1 MYIPIFTHPAAPH
14 CVSLCARVCVLYVR
28 SVGYSGRKPLR
39 SEENC
44 WAIVRVT
51 RLVVRGEK
59 GGGKGGRR
67 RPRSKSAEGNRELQS
82 KRDITLSK
90 TGCYAP
96 SLPLPASSSP
106 SFCSLSDQLLL
117 IKILT
122 ADLPGSPSSSPPRPP
137 SLALLPT
144 VSLPLFSLL

>member
-1 MYIPIFTHPAAPH
+1 MYIPIFTHPAAQH

-59 GGGKGGRR
+59 GGGEGRGKGGGGV
-67 RPRSKSAEGNRELQS
+67 EGRDQKVLKEIESYKAREISLCQ
-82 KRDITLSK
+82 KL
-90 TGCYAP
+90 AVMLLLFH
-96 SLPLPASSSP
+96 SLPPHLPVSVP
-106 SFCSLSDQLLL
+106 SVTNYC
-117 IKILT
+117 
-122 ADLPGSPSSSPPRPP
+122 
-137 SLALLPT
+137 
-144 VSLPLFSLL
+144 